1 MEKAPDPSEKG
12 DLAKK
17 ALQAIRNGNGE
28 ELLKLLLAGADPN
41 AAPTSGIKNG
51 ASNTLLYHAVA
62 KQDASLVN
70 ILLDQG
76 ANANGSKADGF
87 PPLQAAVI
95 RNNAAL
101 ITLLLLRGADVNR
114 RYTIVSGNHKGTKT
128 VLFEAA
134 TSNTYELLLKN
145 GANLHAKNSWHE
157 TPLHFQAYN
166 WSSRLV
172 HVLVSSGA
180 DVNAV
185 NKKNTTPL
193 DNAIF
198 RKPSQRK
205 SDDEE
210 FLEVCRILL
219 RNKAVVSW
227 SDPDL
232 YFQSKGKSDVEPN
245 TIKARLQL
253 VHEWNSLRSE
263 GSTSFKLPI
272 EVFRRGALDITTYY
286 TALNR
291 GGRGRDS
298 IKPKKTKVIG
308 GGQYERSQREGEI
321 IKGGDSFL
329 IAAPM
334 TRQDGSPL
342 TSACKPSAWDI
353 ADSSSDP
360 SSDSELRRVSGSDNT
375 SVGQEV
381 QSKIAG
387 DGCVNPERS
396 QRVFSN
402 RPEAENP
409 LYRCKVCVVG
419 PSRWG
424 KTSFI
429 KSFTSGTPTLE
440 SMDIRT
446 IGIDLFPWSFD
457 VETEA
462 GDCEYQVSFWDF
474 AGQEEYRAAHTLFYS
489 SRTLYLL
496 CINLDRYHNALTAAS
511 DSMDQTV
518 DDRMMDAFADINV
531 FRWVRMICAHHP
543 QAEFVFL
550 GTKADLL
557 QHDRHKIIAVQQD
570 IVARFNS
577 NVRRM
582 KDRVQRALQELE
594 DARFEIQDNDAGA
607 ETPELDDQIAG
618 CEQIL
623 RKQPGLLSEE
633 LIVFSSAD
641 LKDESIAR
649 GKLKALLMMS
659 GSSVLLPPSYA
670 ELLKHAQQRY
680 MSGQKHLPS
689 FQDKVDT
696 AFVSVSE
703 FIESVTCASKLI
715 IPEKEMLS
723 ALHLLHDTGDIVWF
737 DGVSDARLLQERLFL
752 DPMLVIEFIRQIVN
766 HKVDAKASV
775 NGYVS
780 HSQLQSLP
788 FWKDVSSSTIQQLK
802 ELLLHLNLAYSAG
815 KSKKMVWN
823 SDLIIPVYWN
833 RSPGPTSS
841 TDVKTFSTEEEK
853 SVGLVECVRWEYS
866 FEPAIPENLYEK
878 LAVATYSPLLRSE
891 RKYGGSSFID
901 KVVDEYSARVAKEED
916 TSNFSA
922 QEVVDAIV
930 SVLSVSVAAQDRTLA
945 WKQLV
950 WYCMNLESLLKTYP
964 GLLVTRCTV
973 NQRGQ
978 RFNVDQLLSDQEHFM
993 QLNICTD
1000 QEFLPAD
1007 MDWYTNRHRHQKLA
1021 TDTSKALVGP
1031 SEKAQAAEMALL
1043 RQDIYKLST
1052 TVEKHSDDMDRQFQL
1067 NGEHIDAAVDALKRS
1082 QISLI
1087 TGMQN
1092 KAKFPSLWTLEYQGF
1107 DSEGSMA
1114 SSFVTSLQRKVTT
1127 TVIVKFRSELS
1138 GKCYHDPIAIPAA
1151 REVFSRFG
1159 KFLKVGLTLLS
1170 AAAPDFCGKDVLGI
1184 ITDECKRQIDRST
1197 EFHEVLHRA
1206 GISDD
1211 RAVRSQQMETNRD
1224 LSPYE
1229 VLTLLNCL
1237 LRLHNQDFQ
1246 PDDISQLSGLVCGVV
1261 VQTNEYI
1268 WASRNEILQHGKD
1281 IVLAVDYSKR
1291 PTKDN
1296 ASTEEKAA
1304 LGTLPT
1310 VEILPPILTET
1321 LSQLVPAPTERD
1333 SSIISSAKADSP
1345 EDSVASKGM
1354 LQAMRRRL
1362 SSSKAAVPTAEV
1374 QRFML
1379 MIIGAKGLHGRRK
1392 QSPYCICRFES
1403 PSGKLGGV

>member
-1 MEKAPDPSEKG
+1 MEKALDPSEKG

-76 ANANGSKADGF
+76 ANANGSKADGP
-87 PPLQAAVI
+87 PPLEAAVV

-101 ITLLLLRGADVNR
+101 IKLLLLRGADVNH
-114 RYTIVSGNHKGTKT
+114 RYTIVTGNHKGTKT

-172 HVLVSSGA
+172 HVL
-180 DVNAV
+180 
-185 NKKNTTPL
+185 KNTTPL

-232 YFQSKGKSDVEPN
+232 YFQSKGKPDVEPN

-253 VHEWNSLRSE
+253 VHEWNSLRNE

-272 EVFRRGALDITTYY
+272 EVFRRGALDIATYY

-334 TRQDGSPL
+334 TRQGGSPL

-360 SSDSELRRVSGSDNT
+360 SSDSELRRASGSDNT
-375 SVGQEV
+375 SAGQEV

-853 SVGLVECVRWEYS
+853 SAGLVECVRWEYS

-901 KVVDEYSARVAKEED
+901 KVVNEYSARVAKEED

-922 QEVVDAIV
+922 QEAVDAII

-973 NQRGQ
+973 NQR
-978 RFNVDQLLSDQEHFM
+978 
-993 QLNICTD
+993 
-1000 QEFLPAD
+1000 
-1007 MDWYTNRHRHQKLA
+1007 
-1021 TDTSKALVGP
+1021 
-1031 SEKAQAAEMALL
+1031 
-1043 RQDIYKLST
+1043 
-1052 TVEKHSDDMDRQFQL
+1052 
-1067 NGEHIDAAVDALKRS
+1067 
-1082 QISLI
+1082 
-1087 TGMQN
+1087 
-1092 KAKFPSLWTLEYQGF
+1092 
-1107 DSEGSMA
+1107 
-1114 SSFVTSLQRKVTT
+1114 
-1127 TVIVKFRSELS
+1127 
-1138 GKCYHDPIAIPAA
+1138 
-1151 REVFSRFG
+1151 
-1159 KFLKVGLTLLS
+1159 
-1170 AAAPDFCGKDVLGI
+1170 APDFGGKDVLGI
-1184 ITDECKRQIDRST
+1184 ITDECKRQIDRSM

-1362 SSSKAAVPTAEV
+1362 SSSKAAVPTAELEVLLKSNGNAVELPSSYAGLLKDV
-1374 QRFML
+1374 QQRCDIVWFDGVPDLEERLFLNPVLLIAFIRQIVNPEMD
-1379 MIIGAKGLHGRRK
+1379 AKASVDGCVTNILIQNLPCWRSANTATLKHLK
-1392 QSPYCICRFES
+1392 KLLLLLNLAY
-1403 PSGKLGGV
+1403 SGSEEME